1 MQGFIYKNKTNKK
14 QFLAMKKKI
23 FNLSNL
29 IMLIKALTSFQKQHF
44 KAAMLID
51 ADNVTPN
58 LVKYAL

>member
-14 QFLAMKKKI
+14 QFLAMKRKI

-44 KAAMLID
+44 KCCN
-51 ADNVTPN
+51 ADRRG
-58 LVKYAL
+58 